1 MGYSNALEYLD
12 SKLQEERT
20 LIIEA
25 LIQGKLDEGEYK
37 RLCGALQGLELAK
50 NHIKDLAKRLE
61 RDDEQH

>member
-1 MGYSNALEYLD
+1 MSYSTALDYLE
-12 SKLQEERT
+12 SKLREERT
-20 LIIEA
+20 LIVEA

-61 RDDEQH
+61 RDDE

>member
-1 MGYSNALEYLD
+1 MAYGNALQYLD

-37 RLCGALQGLELAK
+37 RLCGAIQGLELAS
-50 NHIKDLAKRLE
+50 NYLKDLAKRLE
-61 RDDEQH
+61 RDDE

>member
-1 MGYSNALEYLD
+1 MSYSNALEYLEA
-12 SKLQEERT
+12 KLQEERI
-20 LIIEA
+20 LIVEA
-25 LIQGKLDEGEYK
+25 VVQGKLDEGEYK

>member
-1 MGYSNALEYLD
+1 MAYSNALEYLD

-20 LIIEA
+20 LIVEA

-37 RLCGALQGLELAK
+37 RLCGALQGLDLAR

-61 RDDEQH
+61 RDDE

>member
-20 LIIEA
+20 LIIET

-37 RLCGALQGLELAK
+37 RLCGALQGLDLAK
-50 NHIKDLAKRLE
+50 NHIKDLAKRIE
-61 RDDEQH
+61 EE

>member
-20 LIIEA
+20 LIVET

-37 RLCGALQGLELAK
+37 RLCGALQGLDLAK
-50 NHIKDLAKRLE
+50 NHIKDLAKRI
-61 RDDEQH
+61 DEE